1 MGFTLRFINKFWV
14 VTKPTRKS
22 ELVDILFNSDIK
34 GMQNQFLGGLT
45 ESEIVGMYSTKSEA
59 EKIARKLL
67 AKRNL

>member
-1 MGFTLRFINKFWV
+1 M
-14 VTKPTRKS
+14 
-22 ELVDILFNSDIK
+22 DILFNSDIK